1 MYDKKAFLA
10 TLKFETKVII
20 HLASLLQSEQLSY
33 RPTAKQRST
42 TELLQYLTIMG
53 TAATL
58 FATTNAW
65 DHWDALAEKSK
76 TVTLASFPKAMQAQ
90 LKAITKVIAPF
101 NDAVLKRKK
110 ANSFTCGKTTLGSAL
125 IEMVLKQTVAYR
137 MQLFLYAKASGLPHL
152 TTDDCW
158 RGKSSKAA
166 KG

>member
-10 TLKFETKVII
+10 SLKHETKVII
-20 HLASLLQSEQLSY
+20 HLASLLKADQLGY

-53 TAATL
+53 TSATIY
-58 FATTNAW
+58 AKTNAW

-90 LKAITKVIAPF
+90 LKAIAKVLTPF
-101 NDAVLKRKK
+101 NDAALKRKP
-110 ANSFTCGKTTLGSAL
+110 ANSFTCGKTSLGAAL
-125 IEMVLKQTVAYR
+125 IEMVLKQIVAYR
-137 MQLFLYAKASGLPHL
+137 MQLFLYAKASGLPQL
-152 TTDDCW
+152 NTDDCW
-158 RGKSSKAA
+158 RGKSSKTA